1 MNIFKNFFIQINM
14 IRILF
19 ICMGNICRSPCAEG
33 IMQFLIKQQELE
45 NEIECDSAGTI
56 DYHKGDSAD
65 LRMREHASLRGYELN
80 SIARKFI
87 LQDFENFD
95 WIITMDEDNYSQISL
110 LDQNDKFTN
119 KIRRMTDFCERT
131 KISSV
136 PDPYYGGSQG
146 FENVIDIL
154 EDSCRGFL
162 KYIKS
167 NKQ

>member
-1 MNIFKNFFIQINM
+1 MT
-14 IRILF
+14 RILF
-19 ICMGNICRSPCAEG
+19 VCMGNICRSPCAEG
-33 IMQFLIKQQELE
+33 IMQYFVKQRGLE
-45 NEIECDSAGTI
+45 NEFECDSAGTI
-56 DYHKGDSAD
+56 DYHQGDPAD

-95 WIITMDEDNYSQISL
+95 WNITMDENNYSQICL
-110 LDQNDKFTN
+110 LDKNNIFTH
-119 KIRRMTDFCERT
+119 KIRRMTDFCEGT

-154 EDSCRGFL
+154 EDACRGFL
-162 KYIKS
+162 KYLKP

>member
-1 MNIFKNFFIQINM
+1 M

-19 ICMGNICRSPCAEG
+19 VCMGNICRSPCAEG
-33 IMQFLIKQQELE
+33 IMQYFVKQRGLE
-45 NEIECDSAGTI
+45 NEFECDSAGTI
-56 DYHKGDSAD
+56 DYHQGDPAD
-65 LRMREHASLRGYELN
+65 QRMREHASLHGYELN

-95 WIITMDEDNYSQISL
+95 WIITMDENNYSQICL
-110 LDQNDKFTN
+110 LDKNNIFTH
-119 KIRRMTDFCERT
+119 KIRRMTDFCEGT

-154 EDSCRGFL
+154 EDACRGFL
-162 KYIKS
+162 KYLKP

>member
-1 MNIFKNFFIQINM
+1 MT
-14 IRILF
+14 RILF
-19 ICMGNICRSPCAEG
+19 VCMGNICRSPCAEG
-33 IMQFLIKQQELE
+33 IMQYFVKQRGLE
-45 NEIECDSAGTI
+45 NEFECDSAGTI
-56 DYHKGDSAD
+56 DYHQGDPAD

-95 WIITMDEDNYSQISL
+95 WIITMDENNYSQICL
-110 LDQNDKFTN
+110 LDKNNIFTH
-119 KIRRMTDFCERT
+119 KIRRMTEFCEGT

-154 EDSCRGFL
+154 EDACRGFL
-162 KYIKS
+162 KYLKP